1 MTSQNSNSLKNHFL
15 IALPTLGDGFFS
27 QSITYLCE
35 HDEHGAMGVV
45 INQPI
50 DIKLTEILEEMN
62 IAYGDNVQ
70 EGAILAGGPVQTE
83 RGFILHRRD
92 EREWQNSLNISP
104 TVAMTTSPDVLEAFG
119 EGTMPEGSFVTLG
132 YAGWGE
138 GQLEA
143 EILQNSWLTLPA
155 TDEILFDTPYEK
167 RVQAALDLLGIRK
180 EQLTTFSGHA

>member
-1 MTSQNSNSLKNHFL
+1 
-15 IALPTLGDGFFS
+15 
-27 QSITYLCE
+27 
-35 HDEHGAMGVV
+35 
-45 INQPI
+45 
-50 DIKLTEILEEMN
+50 
-62 IAYGDNVQ
+62 
-70 EGAILAGGPVQTE
+70 
-83 RGFILHRRD
+83 
-92 EREWQNSLNISP
+92 
-104 TVAMTTSPDVLEAFG
+104 
-119 EGTMPEGSFVTLG
+119 MPEGSFVTLG